1 MSEPVQIDAAPGVS
15 GYVAARAGA
24 ILAAERVWEL
34 LPECAEVRVRA
45 EAMVSPGVS
54 LAEAHETWLPG
65 YLAGRPGLGPL
76 QQQAAG
82 AVAPAGLVRVVIE
95 CVEAPSGGMSS
106 HFGFRGTFVSL
117 LVSVPQGC
125 VWDVRC
131 ERAVR

>member
-1 MSEPVQIDAAPGVS
+1 MSEHTQVSAAPGVS
-15 GYVAARAGA
+15 AYVVDRTVE

-34 LPECAEVRVRA
+34 LPTCGDTRARA
-45 EAMVSPGVS
+45 EAMVPPGVS

-65 YLAGRPGLGPL
+65 YLDERPGLVPL
-76 QQQAAG
+76 QRQPAG
-82 AVAPAGLVRVVIE
+82 ALTPAGLVRVVIE

-106 HFGFRGTFVSL
+106 HFGFRGLFVSL

-131 ERAVR
+131 EPAR